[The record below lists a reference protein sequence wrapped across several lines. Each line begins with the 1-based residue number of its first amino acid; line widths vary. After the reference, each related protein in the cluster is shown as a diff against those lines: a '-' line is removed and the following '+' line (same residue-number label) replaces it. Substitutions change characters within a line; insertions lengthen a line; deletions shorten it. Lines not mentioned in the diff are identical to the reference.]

1 MYIGYF
7 VYENDLGYF
16 FIEFFVNFVIT
27 YLPYVNFTNVP
38 PCENKLRSGQLYIHT
53 IYLLSLE
60 LLKEKEK
67 CLLKEYISSCC
78 WSYRLVQRRQ

>member
-27 YLPYVNFTNVP
+27 YMRV
-38 PCENKLRSGQLYIHT
+38 CKLYECA
-53 IYLLSLE
+53 SL
-60 LLKEKEK
+60 
-67 CLLKEYISSCC
+67 
-78 WSYRLVQRRQ
+78 